1 MFEVG
6 RDISKYSFIGGVENK
21 RGHGRLRIVY
31 YVFLGFI
38 CLFGLR
44 TLYLGIQ
51 GTDRTRNAGSSG
63 NWVVSRADIVDR
75 NGDILAKNIV
85 SGHIQ
90 IFPNR
95 IKEKDKDRAANLI
108 HQILPYQYS
117 VSDAL
122 KLVNSGR
129 GFMYLQKFASENQRK
144 AVIDARIEG
153 LEVKQ
158 VQTRKYPK
166 RRLFAHVIGF
176 VSEDDQNNQRGQE
189 GAERTYDAYLREN
202 TAPLRLSLDS
212 RIQSVFYEQLSAA
225 MQKYQAKSAMGM
237 LMNSRTGEMLAM
249 VSLPDFDPEIRNK
262 EISTNIKF
270 RPMGDSYE
278 MGSIFKIFN
287 TAMAMENGITKEYYV
302 KEPFKIYD
310 KRGRVAKAVHD
321 VRSFKPPRPYL
332 SVEEIMLHSC
342 NVGSAQIALDLPD
355 GTQQEFFHRL
365 HFDEPLNLEFGRT
378 ARTHLPQRWWPV
390 ERATMSYGH
399 GISVTPMHVL
409 LAVNAMTNGGIYI
422 YPTLQKRDVGAV
434 HGQRVLSPEISA
446 RLRGI
451 MLRVAEETSGRK
463 SRVAG
468 IQIGGKTATAEKY
481 TNGHVDNKRNLTAY
495 AAIFPAAA
503 PQYVM
508 LVILDEPH
516 GTSESWGLRTAA
528 WNVVPTTGKI
538 LDSILPLLFE

>member
-6 RDISKYSFIGGVENK
+6 RDISKYSFIGGGENK

-51 GTDRTRNAGSSG
+51 GTDRTRNAGASG

>member
-85 SGHIQ
+85 SGHVQ

-481 TNGHVDNKRNLTAY
+481 TNGRVDNKRNLTAY

>member
-90 IFPNR
+90 MFPNR

-117 VSDAL
+117 VSGAL

-355 GTQQEFFHRL
+355 GTQQEFFRRL

-481 TNGHVDNKRNLTAY
+481 TNGRVDNKRNLTAY